1 MSRRTV
7 MITVAGEMSGA
18 LCGHFDDLEVA
29 LGHSVTHIRVAGADP
44 SMVNGVIHRV
54 EALGLELLDVQGEDD
69 G

>member
-7 MITVAGEMSGA
+7 VITVAGEMSAA
-18 LCGHFDDLEVA
+18 LRGHFDDLETS
-29 LGHSVTHIRVAGADP
+29 LGHSVTHIRVASGDP